1 MSKISQGKGQRAK
14 QVEKMTQKLFD
25 GMKPEQIIIACKSG
39 KWNVENL
46 IMRGEI
52 PVLPLAQHFNI
63 ETQQPTGAI
72 KYQIVD
78 CLNAIVESPTRA
90 NKAFLDA

>member
-1 MSKISQGKGQRAK
+1 
-14 QVEKMTQKLFD
+14 MTQKLFE
-25 GMKPEQIIIACKSG
+25 GMNPEQIITLCKS
-39 KWNVENL
+39 KRLNVENL

-72 KYQIVD
+72 KYQVID
-78 CLNAIVESPTRA
+78 AIKAIVESPTRA